1 MPWWSWLIIWTCLG
15 LALIGVLVLSGVR
28 LFQKAMALFSD
39 LDMLAH
45 KAELLDQAP
54 PNTAEIREEIA
65 VLRKFSA
72 VYERR
77 RLTREAVH
85 ERRAARHEMRLT
97 RARALIRFDA
107 STRGWFPPRSR

>member
-28 LFQKAMALFSD
+28 LFQKVMALFSD
-39 LDMLAH
+39 LDMLAQ
-45 KAELLDQAP
+45 KADRLDVAP
-54 PNTAEIREEIA
+54 LNPAEIREEIA
-65 VLRKFSA
+65 LLRKFSA

-77 RLTREAVH
+77 RLTREAAH
-85 ERRAARHEMRLT
+85 ERRAARHDVRLT

-107 STRGWFPPRSR
+107 STRDWFPPRPR